1 MHRGKA
7 LARIKIS
14 GNLHDQRETGN
25 SRLLESFTEKKQIS
39 FSSYKKCL
47 IIMNMKKEVI
57 EKSYQLA
64 REQYAALGIDTD
76 KVLTEMDNINISLHC
91 WQTDDVGGFEKPG
104 SVLGGG
110 GIQTTGNFPGKAKT
124 IGQMRS
130 DLDKVMSL
138 LPGKQRLNLHAIYG
152 EFEGKLV
159 DRDQIEPKHFQG
171 WIDWAKKRGIGLDFN
186 CTCFS
191 HPLADEG
198 FTLSSKN
205 EKIRKFW
212 VEHTK
217 RCRAIGAEMGKQLG
231 TPSVHNIWIPDGMKD
246 TPVDRN
252 TLRKQLKKSLDE
264 IFAVK
269 YPKKYLKDSVE
280 SKLFGIG
287 SEAMVVGSHDFYL
300 GYAIKNN
307 TLITLDNGHFHP
319 TEQVGDKIS
328 SILHFVDEILL
339 HLTRGV
345 RWDSDHVLTFNEELL
360 LITQEI
366 VRAKAL
372 KRVNVGL
379 DFFDASLNRIGAYVI
394 GTRSAQMAFM
404 YALLE
409 PFKTLVKYE
418 EEGKNFERLALLE
431 LLKTKPF
438 GAVYDYYCMKNK
450 VPVGQDYIDEILKYE
465 KEVLLKR

>member
-1 MHRGKA
+1 
-7 LARIKIS
+7 
-14 GNLHDQRETGN
+14 
-25 SRLLESFTEKKQIS
+25 
-39 FSSYKKCL
+39 
-47 IIMNMKKEVI
+47 MKKKFI
-57 EKSYQLA
+57 EKSYELA
-64 REQYAALGIDTD
+64 KEQYAALGVDTD
-76 KVLTEMDNINISLHC
+76 QVLAGMNKINISLHC

-104 SVLGGG
+104 AVLGGG
-110 GIQTTGNFPGKAKT
+110 GIQATGNFPGKAKT
-124 IGQMRS
+124 IGQMRE
-130 DLDKVMSL
+130 DIDKVMSL

-152 EFEGKLV
+152 EFGGKLV
-159 DRDQIEPKHFQG
+159 DRDQIEVKHFQG
-171 WIDWAKKRGIGLDFN
+171 WINWAKKRKIGLDFN

-191 HPLADEG
+191 HPYADDG

-217 RCRAIGAEMGKQLG
+217 RCRAISAEMGKQLG
-231 TPSVHNIWIPDGMKD
+231 SPTVHNIWIPDGSKD
-246 TPVDRN
+246 TPVDRY

-269 YPKKYLKDSVE
+269 YPKKYLKDSIE

-287 SEAMVVGSHDFYL
+287 SESMVVGSHDFYV
-300 GYAIKNN
+300 GYAIQNN
-307 TLITLDNGHFHP
+307 TMITLDNGHFHP

-328 SILHFVDEILL
+328 SILNFVDEILL

-345 RWDSDHVLTFNEELL
+345 RWDSDHVLTFNDELL

-366 VRAKAL
+366 VRCKAL
-372 KRVNVGL
+372 NRVNVGL

-394 GTRSAQMAFM
+394 GTRSAQLAFM

-409 PFKTLVKYE
+409 PHKMLLKFE
-418 EEGKNFERLALLE
+418 EQGKNFERLAFLE
-431 LLKTKPF
+431 LLKSKPF
-438 GAVYDYYCMKNK
+438 GAVWDYYCLINE
-450 VPVGQDYIDEILKYE
+450 VPVGQDYISEILKYE

>member
-1 MHRGKA
+1 
-7 LARIKIS
+7 
-14 GNLHDQRETGN
+14 
-25 SRLLESFTEKKQIS
+25 
-39 FSSYKKCL
+39 
-47 IIMNMKKEVI
+47 MKKEII

-64 REQYAALGIDTD
+64 KEQYAELGIDTD
-76 KVLTEMDNINISLHC
+76 KVLSELDNIKISLHC

-110 GIQTTGNFPGKAKT
+110 GIQATGNFPGKAKT
-124 IGQMRS
+124 IEQMRA
-130 DLDKVMSL
+130 DLEKVMSL
-138 LPGKQRLNLHAIYG
+138 LPGKQRLSLHAIYG
-152 EFEGKLV
+152 EFGGQLV
-159 DRDQIEPKHFQG
+159 DRDKIEPKHFQG
-171 WIDWAKKRGIGLDFN
+171 WIDWAKKKGIGLDFN

-191 HPLADEG
+191 HPLADDG
-198 FTLSSKN
+198 FTLSSKD

-217 RCRAIGAEMGKQLG
+217 RCRAIAAEMGKQLG
-231 TPSVHNIWIPDGMKD
+231 TASVHNIWIPDGMKD

-252 TLRKQLKKSLDE
+252 MLRKQLKKSLDE

-269 YPKKYLKDSVE
+269 YPKEYLKDSVE

-307 TLITLDNGHFHP
+307 ILITLDNGHFHP

-328 SILHFVDEILL
+328 SILHFIDEILL

-345 RWDSDHVLTFNEELL
+345 RWDSDHVLTFNDELL

-366 VRAKAL
+366 VRSKAL
-372 KRVNVGL
+372 KKVNIGL
-379 DFFDASLNRIGAYVI
+379 DFFDASLNRVGAYVI
-394 GTRSAQMAFM
+394 GVRSAQLAFM

-409 PFKTLVKYE
+409 PFNTLVGYE
-418 EEGKNFERLALLE
+418 EKGKNFERLALLE
-431 LLKTKPF
+431 LLKTMPF
-438 GAVYDYYCMKNK
+438 GAVYDYYCTKSK
-450 VPVGQDYIDEILKYE
+450 VPAGHDYIDEILKYE
-465 KEVLLKR
+465 KDVLLKR

>member
-1 MHRGKA
+1 
-7 LARIKIS
+7 
-14 GNLHDQRETGN
+14 
-25 SRLLESFTEKKQIS
+25 
-39 FSSYKKCL
+39 
-47 IIMNMKKEVI
+47 MKKKLI
-57 EKSYQLA
+57 EKAYELA
-64 REQYAALGIDTD
+64 KEQYEEFGVDTD
-76 KVLTEMDNINISLHC
+76 KVLSEMENINISLHC
-91 WQTDDVGGFEKPG
+91 WQTDDVGGFEKAG
-104 SVLGGG
+104 AVLGGG
-110 GIQTTGNFPGKAKT
+110 GIQATGNFPGKAKT
-124 IGQMRS
+124 IEQMRA

-152 EFEGKLV
+152 EFEGKPV
-159 DRDQIEPKHFQG
+159 DRDQIEAKHFQG
-171 WIDWAKKRGIGLDFN
+171 WINWAKKRGIGLDFN

-191 HPLADEG
+191 HPLADDG
-198 FTLSSKN
+198 YTLSSKD
-205 EKIRKFW
+205 EKIRSFW

-231 TPSVHNIWIPDGMKD
+231 TPTVHNIWIPDGSKD

-264 IFAVK
+264 IFAVS
-269 YPKKYLKDSVE
+269 YPKKHLKDSVE

-287 SEAMVVGSHDFYL
+287 SESMVVGSHDFYV

-328 SILHFVDEILL
+328 SILQFVDEILL
-339 HLTRGV
+339 HLTRGI
-345 RWDSDHVLTFNEELL
+345 RWDSDHVVTFNDELL

-366 VRAKAL
+366 VRCKAL
-372 KRVNVGL
+372 SRVNVGL

-394 GTRSAQMAFM
+394 GTRSAQLAFM

-409 PFKTLVKYE
+409 PTATLVKYE
-418 EEGKNFERLALLE
+418 NKGRNFERLALLE
-431 LLKTKPF
+431 LLRTMPF
-438 GAVYDYYCMKNK
+438 GAVYDYYCMKSK
-450 VPVGQDYIDEILKYE
+450 VPTGQEYIDEIMKYE

>member
-1 MHRGKA
+1 
-7 LARIKIS
+7 
-14 GNLHDQRETGN
+14 
-25 SRLLESFTEKKQIS
+25 
-39 FSSYKKCL
+39 
-47 IIMNMKKEVI
+47 MKKDMI
-57 EKSYQLA
+57 EKAYKA
-64 REQYAALGIDTD
+64 ANEQYATLGVDTD
-76 KVLTEMDNINISLHC
+76 QVIAEMDNINISLHC
-91 WQTDDVGGFEKPG
+91 WQTDDVGGFEKAG
-104 SVLGGG
+104 AVLGGG
-110 GIQTTGNFPGKAKT
+110 GIQATGNFPGKAKT
-124 IGQMRS
+124 IEQMRS
-130 DLDKVMSL
+130 DLDKVLSL

-152 EFEGKLV
+152 EFGGKTV
-159 DRDQIEPKHFQG
+159 DRNQIETKHFQG

-191 HPLADEG
+191 HPLADDG
-198 FTLSSKN
+198 YTLSSKN

-217 RCRAIGAEMGKQLG
+217 RCRSIAADMGKQLG
-231 TPSVHNIWIPDGMKD
+231 TPAVHNIWIPDGSKD

-264 IFAVK
+264 IFSVK
-269 YPKKYLKDSVE
+269 YSKKHLKDSVE

-287 SEAMVVGSHDFYL
+287 SESMVVGSHDFYV

-307 TLITLDNGHFHP
+307 IMITLDNGHFHP

-345 RWDSDHVLTFNEELL
+345 RWDSDHVLTFNDELI
-360 LITQEI
+360 LIAQEI
-366 VRAKAL
+366 VRCKAL
-372 KRVNVGL
+372 NRVNVGL

-409 PFKTLVKYE
+409 PHKALIKFEENNKY
-418 EEGKNFERLALLE
+418 FERLALLE
-431 LLKTKPF
+431 LLKSKPF
-438 GAVYDYYCMKNK
+438 GAVYDYYCLLNN
-450 VPVGQDYIDEILKYE
+450 VPVGQDYIDEISKYE
-465 KEVLLKR
+465 EEVLRKR

>member
-1 MHRGKA
+1 
-7 LARIKIS
+7 
-14 GNLHDQRETGN
+14 
-25 SRLLESFTEKKQIS
+25 
-39 FSSYKKCL
+39 
-47 IIMNMKKEVI
+47 MKKKMV
-57 EKSYQLA
+57 EKAYKLA
-64 REQYAALGIDTD
+64 KEQYALLGVDTD
-76 KVLTEMDNINISLHC
+76 LVISEMNNVVISLHC
-91 WQTDDVGGFEKPG
+91 WQTDDVGGFEKAG
-104 SVLGGG
+104 STLGGG
-110 GIQTTGNFPGKAKT
+110 GIQATGNFPGKSRT
-124 IGQMRS
+124 IGEMRS

-152 EFEGKLV
+152 EFDGKNV
-159 DRDQIEPKHFQG
+159 DRNQIEVKHFQG

-191 HPLADEG
+191 HPLADDG

-231 TPSVHNIWIPDGMKD
+231 TATVHNIWIPDGSKD

-252 TLRKQLKKSLDE
+252 KHRSQLLKSLDE

-287 SEAMVVGSHDFYL
+287 SESMVVGSHDFYL
-300 GYAIKNN
+300 GYAVKNN
-307 TLITLDNGHFHP
+307 TMITLDNGHFHP

-328 SILHFVDEILL
+328 AVLHYVDDILL
-339 HLTRGV
+339 HLTRGI
-345 RWDSDHVLTFNEELL
+345 RWDSDHVVTLNDELL
-360 LITQEI
+360 LIAQEI
-366 VRAKAL
+366 VRMKAL
-372 KRVNVGL
+372 KRVNIGL

-394 GTRSAQMAFM
+394 GTRAAQIAFM

-409 PFKTLVKYE
+409 PFKTLLKYE
-418 EEGKNFERLALLE
+418 ETGKNFERLALLE
-431 LLKTKPF
+431 ILKSKPF
-438 GAVYDYYCMKNK
+438 GAVWDYYCLQND
-450 VPVGQDYIDEILKYE
+450 VPVGEDYIEVISKFE
-465 KEVLLKR
+465 KDVLLKR

>member
-1 MHRGKA
+1 
-7 LARIKIS
+7 
-14 GNLHDQRETGN
+14 
-25 SRLLESFTEKKQIS
+25 
-39 FSSYKKCL
+39 
-47 IIMNMKKEVI
+47 MKKEI
-57 EKSYQLA
+57 TERSYMIA
-64 REQYAALGIDTD
+64 KEQYASLGIDTD
-76 KVLTEMDNINISLHC
+76 KAISELEKISISLHC

-110 GIQTTGNFPGKAKT
+110 GIQATGNFPGKARS
-124 IGQMRS
+124 IEQMRA
-130 DLDKVMSL
+130 DLDKVISL
-138 LPGKQRLNLHAIYG
+138 LPGKLRLNLHAIYG
-152 EFEGKLV
+152 EFGGKLV
-159 DRDQIEPKHFQG
+159 DRDKIEPKHFQG
-171 WIDWAKKRGIGLDFN
+171 WIDWAKARGIGLDFN

-191 HPLADEG
+191 HPLADDG

-205 EKIRKFW
+205 EKTRKFW

-217 RCRAIGAEMGKQLG
+217 RCRAIAAEMGKQLG

-252 TLRKQLKKSLDE
+252 GLRGLLKKSLDE
-264 IFAVK
+264 IFSVK
-269 YPKKYLKDSVE
+269 YPKEYLKDAVE

-287 SEAMVVGSHDFYL
+287 SESMVVGSHDFYL

-307 TLITLDNGHFHP
+307 ILITLDNGHFHP
-319 TEQVGDKIS
+319 TEMVGDKVS
-328 SILHFVDEILL
+328 SILQFVDELLL

-345 RWDSDHVLTFNEELL
+345 RWDSDHVLTFNDELL

-366 VRAKAL
+366 VRSGAL

-394 GTRSAQMAFM
+394 GTRAAQMAFL

-409 PFKTLVKYE
+409 PFETLVKYE
-418 EEGKNFERLALLE
+418 ENGKNFERLALLE
-431 LLKTKPF
+431 LLKSMPF
-438 GAVYDYYCMKNK
+438 GAVYDFYCLKNN
-450 VPVGQDYIDEILKYE
+450 VPVGHNYIDEISEYE